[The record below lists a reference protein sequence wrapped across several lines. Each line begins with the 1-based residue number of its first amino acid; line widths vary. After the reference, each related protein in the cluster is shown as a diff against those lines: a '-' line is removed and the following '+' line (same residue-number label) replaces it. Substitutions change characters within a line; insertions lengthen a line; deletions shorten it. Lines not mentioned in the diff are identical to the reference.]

1 MLIIYYMK
9 TYPICLIALE
19 NKRSVVVGGGRIALR
34 KTQGLIE
41 AGASVTLI
49 SPEVE
54 PELRKL
60 AESDS
65 IVWLP
70 RKYIEGDLGNAFLV
84 IAATNDPDVNH
95 EIWEEAAKEECLINV
110 VDDPKHSNFILPA
123 VVKRGEIQVSIST
136 GGSSPAL
143 ARRLREDLEKIINPE
158 YQQLAEILSE
168 LRPELI
174 ARTKPGNPRL
184 QIALALVDLPLLEMI
199 RLYGKQTA
207 LEYARRKLH
216 SSLIEEK

>member
-1 MLIIYYMK
+1 MLIIYSMK
-9 TYPICLIALE
+9 TYPICLINLE
-19 NKRSVVVGGGRIALR
+19 NKKSVVVGGGRIALR
-34 KTQGLIE
+34 KTQGLID
-41 AGASVTLI
+41 AGASITLI

-54 PELRKL
+54 PELQKL
-60 AESDS
+60 AESNS
-65 IVWLP
+65 IIWLP
-70 RKYIEGDLGNAFLV
+70 RKYLKGDLEKAFLV

-95 EIWEEAAKEECLINV
+95 EIWEEAATEECLINV

-123 VVKRGEIQVSIST
+123 VVKRGEIQISIST

-143 ARRLREDLEKIINPE
+143 ARRLREMLENIITPE

-174 ARTKPGNPRL
+174 DHTKPGNPRL
-184 QIALALVDLPLLEMI
+184 QVALALVDLPLLEII

-207 LEYARRKLH
+207 LEFARRKLQ
-216 SSLIEEK
+216 SFFIEEN

>member
-1 MLIIYYMK
+1 MK

-70 RKYIEGDLGNAFLV
+70 RKYIEGDLGSAFLV

-143 ARRLREDLEKIINPE
+143 ARRLREDLENIITPE